1 MQHREIKK
9 WKILRKETRRII
21 LEGPMMLNMKSRN
34 TNLRKNKKESIFEK
48 IMTEF
53 SRVYNKDKYIP

>member
-1 MQHREIKK
+1 MENIKEK
-9 WKILRKETRRII
+9 RII

-34 TNLRKNKKESIFEK
+34 TYLRKNEKESTFEK